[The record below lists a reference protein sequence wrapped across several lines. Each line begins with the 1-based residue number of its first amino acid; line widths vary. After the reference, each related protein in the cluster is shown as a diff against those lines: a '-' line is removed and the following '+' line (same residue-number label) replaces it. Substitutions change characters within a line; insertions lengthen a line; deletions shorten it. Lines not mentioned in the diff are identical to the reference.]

1 MDVPIYE
8 IYALKYAGPLAR
20 PVPMMYWF
28 HDMDKMIQIN
38 YYIFAIRAGDET
50 IVVDCGCTPELAGE
64 RNLDRYV
71 NPAEVLKRIDIM
83 AEEVK
88 YLVATHIHFDHIS
101 GIELFPKAKIFVQE
115 KEFNFWIKDPM
126 AERAPFR
133 HVSDP
138 VGNRYLAGLE
148 GTERLQLIQGD
159 QEILPGI
166 EVLLCP
172 GHTVA
177 LQTVAVN
184 TEKGTAII
192 GSDAAHLFS
201 SYHTDIPSAIIT
213 DMIAWMK
220 SYDKIRAKASS
231 IELIFPGHDAA
242 LMDDYPKVAEDVSR
256 LV

>member
-1 MDVPIYE
+1 MDAPIYE
-8 IYALKYAGPLAR
+8 IYALKYAGPFTR
-20 PVPMMYWF
+20 PAAMMNWF
-28 HDMDKMIQIN
+28 HDMDKTIQIN
-38 YYIFAIRAGDET
+38 YYFFVIRGGGET
-50 IVVDCGCTPELAGE
+50 VVVDCGCAPELARE
-64 RNLDRYV
+64 RNLNHYV
-71 NPAEVLKRIDIM
+71 NPTRVLKRIGIV

-88 YLVATHIHFDHIS
+88 HIVATHIHFDHIS
-101 GIELFPKAKIFVQE
+101 GIELFPKAKVFVQE

-126 AERAPFR
+126 AKRAPFR
-133 HVSDP
+133 HVTDP
-138 VGNRYLAGLE
+138 VGNRYLTGLE
-148 GTERLQLIQGD
+148 GTQRLQLIQGD
-159 QEILPGI
+159 QEIMPGI

-177 LQTVAVN
+177 LQAVAVN
-184 TEKGTAII
+184 TEKGMAII

-201 SYHTDIPSAIIT
+201 SYQTDIPSAIIT

-231 IELIFPGHDAA
+231 IELIFPGHDTA

>member
-1 MDVPIYE
+1 
-8 IYALKYAGPLAR
+8 
-20 PVPMMYWF
+20 MMNWF
-28 HDMDKMIQIN
+28 HDMDKTIQIN
-38 YYIFAIRAGDET
+38 YYFFVIRGGGET
-50 IVVDCGCTPELAGE
+50 IVVDCGCAPELARE
-64 RNLDRYV
+64 RNLNCYI
-71 NPAEVLKRIDIM
+71 NPTRVLKRIGIV

-88 YLVATHIHFDHIS
+88 HVVATHIHFDHIS
-101 GIELFPKAKIFVQE
+101 GIELFPKAKVLVQE
-115 KEFNFWIKDPM
+115 KEFNFWINDPM
-126 AERAPFR
+126 ARRAPFR
-133 HVSDP
+133 HVTDP

-148 GTERLQLIQGD
+148 GTQRLQLIQGD
-159 QEILPGI
+159 QIIMPGI

-172 GHTVA
+172 GHTVG
-177 LQTVAVN
+177 LQAVAVN

>member
-1 MDVPIYE
+1 MDAPIYE
-8 IYALKYAGPLAR
+8 IYALKYAGPFTR
-20 PVPMMYWF
+20 PAPMMNWF
-28 HDMDKMIQIN
+28 HDMDKTVKIN
-38 YYIFAIRAGDET
+38 YYFFVIRGGGET
-50 IVVDCGCTPELAGE
+50 IVVDCGCAPELARE
-64 RNLDRYV
+64 RNLDNYV
-71 NPAEVLKRIDIM
+71 NPTEVLKRIGVV

-88 YLVATHIHFDHIS
+88 HVVATHIHFDHIS
-101 GIELFPKAKIFVQE
+101 GIELFPKAKVLVQE
-115 KEFNFWIKDPM
+115 KEFNFWINDPM
-126 AERAPFR
+126 ARRAPFR
-133 HVSDP
+133 HVTDP

-148 GTERLQLIQGD
+148 ETQRLQLIQGD
-159 QEILPGI
+159 QIIMPGI

-172 GHTVA
+172 GQTVG
-177 LQTVAVN
+177 LQAVAVN

-201 SYHTDIPSAIIT
+201 SYQTDIPSAIIT

-242 LMDDYPKVAEDVSR
+242 LTDDYPKVAEDVSR